1 MANDNAFEKLHI
13 EDKDKTDLA
22 GLLEAL
28 NLPPGVVK
36 YARRNQ
42 KTIYFVSFFIV
53 IAVVTWSLYGSYH
66 EKKIN
71 QSGSALSIAKKEPV
85 LVRPDALHKVLSDYP
100 GTKAALWANVELAH
114 EDMRNNQYAAAAEK
128 YSSVRKEIKEKDPLY
143 PLLTFGIAQAMEM
156 EKQYPE
162 AITEYTT
169 IKNFI
174 GYEGVGYLGK
184 ARVFEMQDEID
195 QALLVYEE
203 YMATFSGEDL
213 NSPDRLFVQEK
224 ITGLKAIQ

>member
-1 MANDNAFEKLHI
+1 MANDSAFEKLHV

-42 KTIYFVSFFIV
+42 KTIYFTTILIV
-53 IAVVTWSLYGSYH
+53 VAVVTWSLYGSYH

-71 QSGSALSIAKKEPV
+71 QSGSALSIAKKEPES
-85 LVRPDALHKVLSDYP
+85 VRPDALHKVLSDFS
-100 GTKAALWANVELAH
+100 GTKAAVWAHVELAH
-114 EDMRNNQYAAAAEK
+114 EDMKNNQYTAAAEK

-156 EKQYPE
+156 EKRFPE
-162 AITEYTT
+162 AIAEYTSM
-169 IKNFI
+169 KNI
-174 GYEGVGYLGK
+174 TGYEGVGYLGK
-184 ARVFEMQDEID
+184 ARVFEMQGEIN
-195 QALLVYEE
+195 QALSVYEE
-203 YMATFSGEDL
+203 YLATFSGENL

-224 ITGLKAIQ
+224 ITALKAK